1 MGAWATAQD
10 ISDNDKRF
18 SEKYVARQESKVT
31 MLADARRYPCEINLC
46 LGFLR
51 LSKCRPPRDAA
62 GELAQG
68 AAARPRMSRRFIA
81 GCELAKALDL
91 VLDHPNNLH
100 DLGGPRMKRFAV
112 RLGVESHASDA
123 STRLLD
129 SHRSVST
136 QAFYDDGVLKSLSV
150 AEGPKGSDGLH
161 SDPAGDDAPEST
173 FAENFL
179 KTI

>member
-18 SEKYVARQESKVT
+18 SEKYVARQDSKVT
-31 MLADARRYPCEINLC
+31 MLADAR
-46 LGFLR
+46 
-51 LSKCRPPRDAA
+51 
-62 GELAQG
+62 
-68 AAARPRMSRRFIA
+68 
-81 GCELAKALDL
+81 CELAKALDL

-100 DLGGPRMKRFAV
+100 DLGGPRMKRFA
-112 RLGVESHASDA
+112 
-123 STRLLD
+123 
-129 SHRSVST
+129 
-136 QAFYDDGVLKSLSV
+136 AFYDDGVLISLSV
-150 AEGPKGSDGLH
+150 AEGPKGADGLH

>member
-1 MGAWATAQD
+1 MGAWAKAQD
-10 ISDNDKRF
+10 IDDNDKRF

-68 AAARPRMSRRFIA
+68 AAARPRTSRRFIA

-100 DLGGPRMKRFAV
+100 DLGGPRMKRFA
-112 RLGVESHASDA
+112 
-123 STRLLD
+123 
-129 SHRSVST
+129 
-136 QAFYDDGVLKSLSV
+136 AFYDDGVLKALSV

>member
-31 MLADARRYPCEINLC
+31 MLADAR
-46 LGFLR
+46 
-51 LSKCRPPRDAA
+51 
-62 GELAQG
+62 
-68 AAARPRMSRRFIA
+68 
-81 GCELAKALDL
+81 CELAKALDL

-112 RLGVESHASDA
+112 RLGVESRQRRVYSIV
-123 STRLLD
+123 TRRCG
-129 SHRSVST
+129 RSVST

>member
-1 MGAWATAQD
+1 MGAWAKAQD
-10 ISDNDKRF
+10 IDDNDKRF
-18 SEKYVARQESKVT
+18 SERYVARQDSKVT
-31 MLADARRYPCEINLC
+31 MLAD
-46 LGFLR
+46 
-51 LSKCRPPRDAA
+51 
-62 GELAQG
+62 
-68 AAARPRMSRRFIA
+68 SR
-81 GCELAKALDL
+81 CELAKALDL

-112 RLGVESHASDA
+112 RLGVESRQRRVYSIVTGR
-123 STRLLD
+123 SG
-129 SHRSVST
+129 RSVST

>member
-31 MLADARRYPCEINLC
+31 MLADAR
-46 LGFLR
+46 
-51 LSKCRPPRDAA
+51 
-62 GELAQG
+62 
-68 AAARPRMSRRFIA
+68 
-81 GCELAKALDL
+81 CELAKALDL

-100 DLGGPRMKRFAV
+100 DLGGPRMKRFA
-112 RLGVESHASDA
+112 
-123 STRLLD
+123 
-129 SHRSVST
+129 
-136 QAFYDDGVLKSLSV
+136 AFYDDGVLMSLSV